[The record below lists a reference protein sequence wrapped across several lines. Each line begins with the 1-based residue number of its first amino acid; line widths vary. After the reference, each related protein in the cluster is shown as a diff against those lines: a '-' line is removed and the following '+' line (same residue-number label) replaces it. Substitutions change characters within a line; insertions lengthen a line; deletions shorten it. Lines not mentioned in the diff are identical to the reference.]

1 MGNIQWS
8 DTCKKPS
15 MFVPEKREVR
25 TELTARECLKGNLA
39 QCVDLTDVTP
49 SGSIRYADQK

>member
-1 MGNIQWS
+1 MQ
-8 DTCKKPS
+8 KLS